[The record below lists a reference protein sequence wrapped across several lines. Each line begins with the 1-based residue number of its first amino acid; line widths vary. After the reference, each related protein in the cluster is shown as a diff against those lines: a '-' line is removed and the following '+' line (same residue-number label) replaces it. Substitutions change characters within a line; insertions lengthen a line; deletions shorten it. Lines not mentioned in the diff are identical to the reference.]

1 MDSKK
6 RLYDA
11 YKNLLE
17 IKGQCSCNLIND
29 LNMSELTLRQI
40 EYIKKIGKYEYI
52 TISELADIL
61 DLSKPTIT
69 QMVKKFE
76 KLDCV
81 YKKQCKEDGRVQYI
95 YLTDRGRHIAEFEDL
110 TIRKLIEKIMS
121 DIDEKEIDV
130 LINIL
135 VKVNYIEGG

>member
-1 MDSKK
+1 MDSEK

-11 YKNLLE
+11 YKELLE
-17 IKGQCSCNLIND
+17 IKGQCSCNLINE

-95 YLTDRGRHIAEFEDL
+95 FLTDRGRDIAEFEDL
-110 TIRKLIEKIMS
+110 TIRKLIEKIIS
-121 DIDEKEIDV
+121 DIDEREVDL

-135 VKVNYIEGG
+135 VKIK

>member
-1 MDSKK
+1 MDSEK

-11 YKNLLE
+11 YKELLE
-17 IKGQCSCNLIND
+17 IKGQCSCNLINE

-95 YLTDRGRHIAEFEDL
+95 FLTDRGRHIAEFEDL
-110 TIRKLIEKIMS
+110 TIRKLIEKIIS
-121 DIDEKEIDV
+121 DIDEREVDL

-135 VKVNYIEGG
+135 VKIK

>member
-1 MDSKK
+1 MDSEK

-11 YKNLLE
+11 YKELLE
-17 IKGQCSCNLIND
+17 INDQCSCNLINE

-95 YLTDRGRHIAEFEDL
+95 FLTDRGRDIAEFEDL
-110 TIRKLIEKIMS
+110 TIRKLIEKIIS
-121 DIDEKEIDV
+121 DIDEREV
-130 LINIL
+130 YLLINIL
-135 VKVNYIEGG
+135 VKIK